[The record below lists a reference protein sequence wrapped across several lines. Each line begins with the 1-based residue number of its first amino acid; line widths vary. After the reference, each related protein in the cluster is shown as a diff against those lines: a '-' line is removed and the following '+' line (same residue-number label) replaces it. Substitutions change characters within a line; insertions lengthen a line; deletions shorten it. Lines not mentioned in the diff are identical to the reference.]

1 MKVPSSMNKINFKN
15 VHSIIGADAIIH
27 GNIELS
33 GGLIVYGTI
42 LGTITTEGPV
52 RVAKSGSVLG
62 NIIASDIH
70 IGGKV
75 EGNVI
80 VKDRAVLGSFSTL
93 VGDLTYKHLLIEEGA
108 QFKGKCELVS
118 SVSDGLKD

>member
-1 MKVPSSMNKINFKN
+1 MNKINFKN

-42 LGTITTEGPV
+42 LGTITTEGPD

>member
-1 MKVPSSMNKINFKN
+1 MNKINFKN
-15 VHSIIGADAIIH
+15 VHSIIGADVIIR
-27 GNIELS
+27 GDIELS

-42 LGTITTEGPV
+42 LGTITTEGPI

-70 IGGKV
+70 IGGNV

-80 VKDRAVLGSFSTL
+80 VKDRAVLGNLSTL
-93 VGDLTYKHLLIEEGA
+93 LGDLTYKHLLIEEGA

-118 SVSDGLKD
+118 SVRDSIEDQG

>member
-1 MKVPSSMNKINFKN
+1 MNKINFKN
-15 VHSIIGADAIIH
+15 IHSMIGADAIIH

-33 GGLIVYGTI
+33 GGLIVYGKI
-42 LGTITTEGPV
+42 FGTITTEGPI
-52 RVAKSGSVLG
+52 RVAKNGSVLG
-62 NIIASDIH
+62 DIIASDIF

-80 VKDRAVLGSFSTL
+80 VKDKAVLGSLSTL
-93 VGDLTYKHLLIEEGA
+93 LGDLTYKHLLIEEGA

-118 SVSDGLKD
+118 SVSDSIED

>member
-1 MKVPSSMNKINFKN
+1 MNKVDFKN
-15 VHSIIGADAIIH
+15 VHSIIGADVIIR
-27 GNIELS
+27 GDIELS

-42 LGTITTEGPV
+42 LGTITTEGPI